1 MKNSEKMTNRKALE
15 YVLDNYDLPSDVSE
29 KLSAMLVALDKK
41 SGGTRKPTANQIA
54 NEELK
59 VRILDSMESD
69 VRYQVKELAK
79 LVGMDSFQK
88 CSALVKQLKDSG
100 KVARSEEK
108 GVAYFTKVE

>member
-1 MKNSEKMTNRKALE
+1 MRAK
-15 YVLDNYDLPSDVSE
+15 LDLSDP
-29 KLSAMLVALDKK
+29 KDWRA
-41 SGGTRKPTANQIA
+41 RKPTANQIA

-59 VRILDSMESD
+59 AKICDSMESG

-79 LVGMDSFQK
+79 LVGMESFQK

-100 KVARSEEK
+100 RVARSEEK

>member
-1 MKNSEKMTNRKALE
+1 MKNSEKMTNRKALD
-15 YVLDNYDLPSDVSE
+15 YVLENCDLPTEVSE

-59 VRILDSMESD
+59 TKIGDSMESG

-79 LVGMDSFQK
+79 LVGMESFQK
-88 CSALVKQLKDSG
+88 CSALVKQLKDNG
-100 KVARSEEK
+100 RVVRSEEK

>member
-1 MKNSEKMTNRKALE
+1 MKNSEKMTNRKALDYILE
-15 YVLDNYDLPSDVSE
+15 NCDLPSDVSK
-29 KLSAMLVALDKK
+29 KLVSMLAALDKK

-59 VRILDSMESD
+59 TKIWDSMESG
-69 VRYQVKELAK
+69 VGYRVKELAK
-79 LVGMDSFQK
+79 LVGMESFSK

-100 KVARSEEK
+100 AIKRTEDK